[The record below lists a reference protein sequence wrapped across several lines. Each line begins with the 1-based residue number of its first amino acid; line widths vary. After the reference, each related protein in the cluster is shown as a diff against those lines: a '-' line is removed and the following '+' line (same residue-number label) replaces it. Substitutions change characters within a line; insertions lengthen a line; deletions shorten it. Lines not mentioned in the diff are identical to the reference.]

1 MPLKFLHLVSNLLE
15 DVQYCVQAF
24 LLICTSVFP
33 NIPASCTFFS
43 PIFSLLFYVD
53 PKFCFNVVHCVSTFL
68 KSVVCVPWTLCIVF
82 PNFLWFVH
90 CVSNFPFSCILFSL
104 QMILYFFT
112 LFPTFASN
120 LYHIVSTLLKSVHV
134 VSEYFLRLYM
144 LSSIFPRLWFSNVP
158 RTWCILF
165 LDLCLFF
172 SQLYSFH
179 LYILLLSFTFICTFV
194 SRMFF

>member
-1 MPLKFLHLVSNLLE
+1 MSNLLE
-15 DVQYCVQAF
+15 DVQYCLQAF

-33 NIPASCTFFS
+33 NIPASCTFFLQ
-43 PIFSLLFYVD
+43 IFLCSFTLIPSCALMLYIVFPHFSNLLFVF
-53 PKFCFNVVHCVSTFL
+53 PELCALCFQTSFD
-68 KSVVCVPWTLCIVF
+68 LCIVF
-82 PNFLWFVH
+82 PIFLSV
-90 CVSNFPFSCILFSL
+90 VLFSL

-112 LFPTFASN
+112 LFPPFASN
-120 LYHIVSTLLKSVHV
+120 LYRIVSTLLKSVHV

-144 LSSIFPRLWFSNVP
+144 LSSNFPRLWFSNVP

-179 LYILLLSFTFICTFV
+179 LYILFISFTFICTFV